1 MKFDENLFSNHTNSS
16 HLLIYDTSDING
28 QKKWLEENCY
38 GDMTPSEEGKIIR
51 YEKVVGGYCICTFGT
66 LGLLGN
72 LLSIMVLCRKDMRK
86 NCFSQLLIGNYLCLT
101 SICWILFNTYVS
113 PHNTVFKILIL
124 SFFRFSYVWQSAY
137 HIWNNGISQNILE
150 RPISWQPTL
159 HLSLVSLSLLPHNTC
174 FIDLH
179 DDCSRYRKVLCC
191 LFSSQLS

>member
-1 MKFDENLFSNHTNSS
+1 MKSTMKFDENLFSNHTNAS

-86 NCFSQLLIGNYLCLT
+86 NCFSQLLIGNYLY
-101 SICWILFNTYVS
+101 ICYKLN
-113 PHNTVFKILIL
+113 LI
-124 SFFRFSYVWQSAY
+124 
-137 HIWNNGISQNILE
+137 
-150 RPISWQPTL
+150 
-159 HLSLVSLSLLPHNTC
+159 
-174 FIDLH
+174 
-179 DDCSRYRKVLCC
+179 
-191 LFSSQLS
+191 